1 MRADADDIE
10 KYELNGYPDL
20 SITEHFFSVPLN
32 YTKPDGHEITIFARL
47 VKKFEKPVKP
57 GKRKAKKED
66 NGEEGEREE
75 GDDRSYL
82 CYLNGGP
89 GFNNTTP
96 KAEYVSKFIDKGYTI
111 VLLDQRGT
119 GLSECICPENIPG
132 DTPEEQAD
140 YVSHF
145 RADNIVRDAEVVR
158 EKLVG
163 KEGKWSLAGQS
174 FGGFCIATYLSFRP
188 EYITEAFMFGGIP
201 PIGENTPDQVYTN
214 LYKRLADRNTVY
226 YTKYPQDIERVK
238 KIAKYLGENEVRLSN
253 GGTLTIDR
261 FRDLG
266 ISFGM
271 HGGIDGI
278 HKLVFRAHND
288 ITRFGKILTP
298 TLSLIQSYQSFDDH
312 VIYCI
317 LHEAIYCQ
325 DGNASDWS
333 ANRILLQQSDNRLR
347 SYDAYLA
354 SSTPSLPGT
363 LGALFFTGEMIYPS
377 MLTSY
382 ASLKPLKQIAEIL
395 AAKKWEGRLYDLDRL
410 AQNKVPVYAATY
422 LEDMYVDFE
431 LTRVFVRRTKGV
443 KEWISNGVMHNGISA
458 KAGEVI
464 GKLWELRK
472 GISD

>member
-32 YTKPDGHEITIFARL
+32 YAKTDGHEITIFARV

-145 RADNIVRDAEVVR
+145 RADNIVRDAEIVR

-238 KIAKYLGENEVRLSN
+238 EIAKYLGENEVKLSN

-278 HKLVFRAHND
+278 HKLV
-288 ITRFGKILTP
+288 
-298 TLSLIQSYQSFDDH
+298 
-312 VIYCI
+312 
-317 LHEAIYCQ
+317 
-325 DGNASDWS
+325 GNASDWS

-347 SYDAYLA
+347 SYDTYLA

-395 AAKKWEGRLYDLDRL
+395 AAKKWEGRLYDLDQL